1 MAIISTYPID
11 VSVNLTDKLIGTD
24 VEDANKTKNYTVESL
39 LKLVSLVAVTLPVYA
54 DNAAAVSAGLTV
66 GKMYRNAGD
75 GTSSSV
81 VCVVY

>member
-24 VEDANKTKNYTVESL
+24 VEDSSKTKNYTVESL

>member
-11 VSVNLTDKLIGTD
+11 GSVKLTDKLIGTD

-39 LKLVSLVAVTLPVYA
+39 LELVSLVAVTLPVYA

>member
-39 LKLVSLVAVTLPVYA
+39 LELISLVAVTLPVYA